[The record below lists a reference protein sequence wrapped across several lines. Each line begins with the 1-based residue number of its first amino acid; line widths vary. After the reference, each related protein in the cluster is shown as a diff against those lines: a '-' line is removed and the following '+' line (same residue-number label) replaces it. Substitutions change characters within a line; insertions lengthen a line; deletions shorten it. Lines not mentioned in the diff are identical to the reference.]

1 MKNQKKTEFKVGL
14 TVIVSIIILLWVLGW
29 AKNFSFNSNEKSLK
43 IAFSN
48 VAGLL
53 IGDVVAVQGIKEGNV
68 TNISNQN
75 NTIIVDVLL
84 SENINL
90 KEDAR
95 FSIMM
100 IDLMGGKKIEI
111 YPGISETGIDFTKV
125 QKGEFLGDISTTM
138 ATLGSVQDDLIIVIH
153 EIKET
158 LTSFNKII
166 NNSEFI
172 DDLHASVSSLNKLI
186 SKTDKLLTENSKTI
200 SDLIN
205 NSNKLVSNSNDF
217 IEDNK
222 GEIKS
227 SLSNVSQVLKNTDK
241 LIQRIDSFFEEVQ
254 KKENNLGKVLYDED
268 FVKDLS
274 TTMQSLKDLSEL
286 IKKQLNEKGIKVD
299 AYIF

>member
-1 MKNQKKTEFKVGL
+1 
-14 TVIVSIIILLWVLGW
+14 
-29 AKNFSFNSNEKSLK
+29 
-43 IAFSN
+43 
-48 VAGLL
+48 
-53 IGDVVAVQGIKEGNV
+53 
-68 TNISNQN
+68 
-75 NTIIVDVLL
+75 
-84 SENINL
+84 
-90 KEDAR
+90 
-95 FSIMM
+95 
-100 IDLMGGKKIEI
+100 
-111 YPGISETGIDFTKV
+111 
-125 QKGEFLGDISTTM
+125 
-138 ATLGSVQDDLIIVIH
+138 
-153 EIKET
+153 
-158 LTSFNKII
+158 
-166 NNSEFI
+166 
-172 DDLHASVSSLNKLI
+172 
-186 SKTDKLLTENSKTI
+186 LLTENSKSI